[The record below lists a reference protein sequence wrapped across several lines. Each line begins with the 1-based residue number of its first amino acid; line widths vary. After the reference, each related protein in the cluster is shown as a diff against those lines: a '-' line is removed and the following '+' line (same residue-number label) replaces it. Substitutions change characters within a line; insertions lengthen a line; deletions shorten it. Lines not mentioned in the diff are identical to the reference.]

1 MDNVYGSTNKEMNK
15 NSFHH
20 PTKQSTGAFFVKSQH
35 SNFFRKVCQQCR
47 CPFPLGMSSLASTCY
62 KGSLFC
68 TLLACHSA
76 IPNMFSKYL
85 ITSSD
90 SPDSRDSLHLVVDAV
105 VESNPR
111 CLGGT
116 YHSGSHV
123 LTSQAK
129 RHTQKA
135 YY

>member
-1 MDNVYGSTNKEMNK
+1 
-15 NSFHH
+15 
-20 PTKQSTGAFFVKSQH
+20 
-35 SNFFRKVCQQCR
+35 
-47 CPFPLGMSSLASTCY
+47 
-62 KGSLFC
+62 
-68 TLLACHSA
+68 
-76 IPNMFSKYL
+76 MFSKYL

-90 SPDSRDSLHLVVDAV
+90 RPDSRDSLHLVVDAV
-105 VESNPR
+105 VKSNPR

>member
-1 MDNVYGSTNKEMNK
+1 
-15 NSFHH
+15 
-20 PTKQSTGAFFVKSQH
+20 
-35 SNFFRKVCQQCR
+35 
-47 CPFPLGMSSLASTCY
+47 
-62 KGSLFC
+62 
-68 TLLACHSA
+68 
-76 IPNMFSKYL
+76 MFSKYL
-85 ITSSD
+85 ITISD
-90 SPDSRDSLHLVVDAV
+90 SPDSRNSLHLVVDAV

-129 RHTQKA
+129 HHTQKA